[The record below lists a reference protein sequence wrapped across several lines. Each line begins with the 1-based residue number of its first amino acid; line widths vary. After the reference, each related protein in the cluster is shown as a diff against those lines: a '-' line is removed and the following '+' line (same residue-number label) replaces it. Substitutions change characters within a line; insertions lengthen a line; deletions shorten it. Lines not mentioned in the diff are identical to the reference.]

1 MQIFSTSDRA
11 PNSAATSLPSPFW
24 RGKFRCRQA
33 RQYNFKV
40 LISFL
45 VSSFGGAFWTL
56 KQIFSLSSGRSHPV
70 TPAPGE
76 PRHGVAKRVVFAADP
91 AGIAELVYALEDEL
105 PADLAGAG
113 LVAAGHVGE
122 LHVVDHRHQC
132 LEAAGDVTLGGL
144 AVIDVELQP
153 EAVAAD
159 RRDDSGTL
167 LLGAQQITRRVAR
180 VERLDDELEAGG

>member
-70 TPAPGE
+70 TPAPDE
-76 PRHGVAKRVVFAADP
+76 PRHGVAEGVVFAPDP
-91 AGIAELVYALEDEL
+91 ARIAELVYALEDQV
-105 PADLAGAG
+105 PPDFAAAG
-113 LVAAGHVGE
+113 LVPARHVAE
-122 LHVVDHRHQC
+122 
-132 LEAAGDVTLGGL
+132 
-144 AVIDVELQP
+144 
-153 EAVAAD
+153 
-159 RRDDSGTL
+159 
-167 LLGAQQITRRVAR
+167 
-180 VERLDDELEAGG
+180 